1 MRGSTYNTTVLFAL
15 SVLFLCL
22 TGCGKTQQPEQAA
35 TQTQPATERSTP
47 EQLELN
53 EAPQSKDDMK
63 LMVTVSIDHHAKLG
77 KGPTDWDSFISW
89 AEANNPESV
98 EALRRLREAGVVFFC
113 EQEAKKATAG
123 QSNSIFAYFP
133 SVPEKGGVVA
143 LMIGSVME
151 MSADDFAKMLEVQ
164 TKFDPDNVAKKS
176 S

>member
-1 MRGSTYNTTVLFAL
+1 
-15 SVLFLCL
+15 
-22 TGCGKTQQPEQAA
+22 
-35 TQTQPATERSTP
+35 
-47 EQLELN
+47 
-53 EAPQSKDDMK
+53 MK
-63 LMVTVSIDHHAKLG
+63 VMVTVSIDHHAKQE
-77 KGPTDWDSFISW
+77 KGPADWDSFITW

-98 EALRRLREAGVVFFC
+98 ETLRRLRAAGVVFFC

-123 QSNSIFAYFP
+123 QSNSIFAYYP

-151 MSADDFAKMLEVQ
+151 MSAEDFAKMLEVQ